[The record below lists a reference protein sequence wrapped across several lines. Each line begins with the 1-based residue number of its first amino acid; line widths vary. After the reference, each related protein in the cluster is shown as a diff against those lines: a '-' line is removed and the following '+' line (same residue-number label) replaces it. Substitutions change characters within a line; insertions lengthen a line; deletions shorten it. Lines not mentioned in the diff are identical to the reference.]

1 MTETE
6 VGKVRHFFGK
16 ISVAILYCGEDSLNV
31 GDTIHIKGPTSD
43 FTMNVTSM
51 QVEKNEVQ
59 TVEKG
64 RTAAVKTTDKARKDD
79 TVYKVKE

>member
-1 MTETE
+1 M
-6 VGKVRHFFGK
+6 K
-16 ISVAILYCGEDSLNV
+16 IA
-31 GDTIHIKGPTSD
+31 
-43 FTMNVTSM
+43 SM

-64 RTAAVKTTDKARKDD
+64 KTAAVKTTDKARKDD